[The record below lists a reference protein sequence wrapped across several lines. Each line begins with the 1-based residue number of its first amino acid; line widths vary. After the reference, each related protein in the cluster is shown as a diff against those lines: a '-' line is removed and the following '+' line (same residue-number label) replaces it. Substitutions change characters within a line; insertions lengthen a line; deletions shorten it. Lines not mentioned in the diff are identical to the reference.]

1 MTAVTAKHSLGT
13 YCRYVDIKR
22 ISLSTTALVAGVTL
36 TLPGVAPAEATSSLF
51 PVDCQTNNVVLDEDG
66 GDYELYG
73 TCGVVTVTGD
83 NVTVAHLPATR
94 RLVVEGQGA
103 NINGKPVD
111 RVIVRGRDN
120 QVTVRSSRITRIASP
135 GSTVRV
141 TGLLET
147 ARVTGDHSALRAERL
162 TEVFV
167 EGDRNVVR
175 AERGQTFVSND
186 GHHNR
191 IRVHNRA

>member
-1 MTAVTAKHSLGT
+1 MPVTAKHSLST
-13 YCRYVDIKR
+13 YCGYVDIKR

-66 GDYELYG
+66 GTYELYG

-94 RLVVEGQGA
+94 KLVLEGQGA
-103 NINGKPVD
+103 TINGKPVD
-111 RVIVRGRDN
+111 RVVVHGRDN
-120 QVTVRSSRITRIASP
+120 QVTVRSSRITRIDSP

-147 ARVTGDHSALRAERL
+147 GRVTGNHSRLRAERL
-162 TEVFV
+162 TEIFV
-167 EGDRNVVR
+167 DGDRNVVR

-191 IRVHNRA
+191 IRVHKRA

>member
-1 MTAVTAKHSLGT
+1 MTPVTAEHSDST
-13 YCRYVDIKR
+13 YCGYVDIKR

-66 GDYELYG
+66 GTYELYG

-94 RLVVEGQGA
+94 KLVLQGQGA
-103 NINGKPVD
+103 TINGKPVD
-111 RVIVRGRDN
+111 RVVVRGRDN
-120 QVTVRSSRITRIASP
+120 QLTVRSSRITRVSSP
-135 GSTVRV
+135 GSIVRV

-147 ARVTGDHSALRAERL
+147 ARITGDHSRLRAERL
-162 TEVFV
+162 TKVVV

-175 AERGQTFVSND
+175 ADRGSTVVHDD

-191 IRVHNRA
+191 IRVHRLA

>member
-1 MTAVTAKHSLGT
+1 VTGVTAKHSVGT
-13 YCRYVDIKR
+13 YSRYVDIKR
-22 ISLSTTALVAGVTL
+22 ISLSTSALVAGVTL

-66 GDYELYG
+66 GNYQLYG

-94 RLVVEGQGA
+94 TLVVEGQGDT
-103 NINGKPVD
+103 INGKPVD
-111 RVIVRGRDN
+111 RVVVRGRGN
-120 QVTVRSSRITRIASP
+120 QVTVRSSRITRVASP

-147 ARVTGDHSALRAERL
+147 ARVTGDRSRLRAERL
-162 TEVFV
+162 TELFV
-167 EGDRNVVR
+167 DGDRNVVR
-175 AERGQTFVSND
+175 ADRGQTLVSND

-191 IRVHNRA
+191 ISVHRRA

>member
-1 MTAVTAKHSLGT
+1 MTGVTAKHSLGT
-13 YCRYVDIKR
+13 YCEYVDIKR

-94 RLVVEGQGA
+94 RLVVAGEGA

>member
-1 MTAVTAKHSLGT
+1 M
-13 YCRYVDIKR
+13 DIKR
-22 ISLSTTALVAGVTL
+22 ISFGTVAVAAGAAL
-36 TLPGVAPAEATSSLF
+36 TLPGAVPAAATSSLF

-94 RLVVEGQGA
+94 KLVIEGQGA
-103 NINGKPVD
+103 EINGKPVD
-111 RVIVRGRDN
+111 RVVVRGRDN
-120 QVTVRSSRITRIASP
+120 HVTVRSSRITRIASP

-141 TGLLET
+141 TGLLELG
-147 ARVTGDHSALRAERL
+147 RITGNHSRLHAERL
-162 TEVFV
+162 TEVVV

-175 AERGQTFVSND
+175 ADRGETVVRNTGQ
-186 GHHNR
+186 HNR
-191 IRVHNRA
+191 IRVHKRA

>member
-1 MTAVTAKHSLGT
+1 
-13 YCRYVDIKR
+13 VDIKR

-66 GDYELYG
+66 GTYELYG

-83 NVTVAHLPATR
+83 DITVAHLPATR
-94 RLVVEGQGA
+94 QLVLEGRGA
-103 NINGKPVD
+103 DIHSKPID
-111 RVIVRGRDN
+111 RVVVRGRDN
-120 QVTVRSSRITRIASP
+120 QVTVRSSRVVKVASP

-141 TGLLET
+141 TGLLEH
-147 ARVTGDHSALRAERL
+147 ARVTGDHARLRAERL
-162 TEVFV
+162 TRLVV

-175 AERGQTFVSND
+175 ADRGKTVVRD
-186 GHHNR
+186 EGHHNR
-191 IRVHNRA
+191 IRVHERA

>member
-1 MTAVTAKHSLGT
+1 M
-13 YCRYVDIKR
+13 DIKR

-36 TLPGVAPAEATSSLF
+36 TLPGVAPAAATSSLF

-66 GDYELYG
+66 GTYELYG

-94 RLVVEGQGA
+94 KLVLEGQGA
-103 NINGKPVD
+103 TINGKPVD
-111 RVIVRGRDN
+111 RVVVRGRDN
-120 QVTVRSSRITRIASP
+120 QVTVRSSRVTRIDSP

-147 ARVTGDHSALRAERL
+147 GRVTGNHSRLRAERL
-162 TEVFV
+162 TEVVV

-175 AERGQTFVSND
+175 AERGATFVRND
-186 GHHNR
+186 GRHNR
-191 IRVHNRA
+191 IRVHKRA

>member
-191 IRVHNRA
+191 IRVPKRA

>member
-1 MTAVTAKHSLGT
+1 VTAVTAEHSLGT
-13 YCRYVDIKR
+13 YSGYVDIKR
-22 ISLSTTALVAGVTL
+22 ISLSTSALVAGVAL

-51 PVDCQTNNVVLDEDG
+51 PVDCQTNNVVLDEDNAT
-66 GDYELYG
+66 YELYG

-94 RLVVEGQGA
+94 RLVVEGRGA
-103 NINGKPVD
+103 TINGKPVD

-147 ARVTGDHSALRAERL
+147 GRVTGDSSRLRAERL
-162 TEVFV
+162 TKVVV
-167 EGDRNVVR
+167 EGDRNLVRADRGTTVVR
-175 AERGQTFVSND
+175 DEGR
-186 GHHNR
+186 HNR
-191 IRVHNRA
+191 IRVHRRA